1 MEVRLLVSHSNP
13 QPRGQGYSFLSGSSS
28 LTSQAWE
35 TLPVATTPLPAQ
47 LSGSFDCAS
56 PHIYNKVEIPGKQI
70 VNTFRRTQ
78 K

>member
-1 MEVRLLVSHSNP
+1 MEVTLLVSHSNP
-13 QPRGQGYSFLSGSSS
+13 QLRGQGYSFLSRSSS

-47 LSGSFDCAS
+47 LSRAFDCAS
-56 PHIYNKVEIPGKQI
+56 PHIYNKVEIQGKQI
-70 VNTFRRTQ
+70 FNTFHQTQ

>member
-1 MEVRLLVSHSNP
+1 
-13 QPRGQGYSFLSGSSS
+13 LSGSSS

-35 TLPVATTPLPAQ
+35 TLPVAMTLLPAQ

-56 PHIYNKVEIPGKQI
+56 PHIYNKVQIPGKQI
-70 VNTFRRTQ
+70 VNTFHQTQ